1 VRTREIREMT
11 DVELA
16 EALAKAKEESFNLR
30 FRAATN
36 QLDNTALMKAVKK
49 DIARM
54 LTVRRERERAA
65 GDSPETVEEGA

>member
-1 VRTREIREMT
+1 VKTREIREMT

-54 LTVRRERERAA
+54 LTVMRERERAD
-65 GDSPETVEEGA
+65 GGSPETVEEVA